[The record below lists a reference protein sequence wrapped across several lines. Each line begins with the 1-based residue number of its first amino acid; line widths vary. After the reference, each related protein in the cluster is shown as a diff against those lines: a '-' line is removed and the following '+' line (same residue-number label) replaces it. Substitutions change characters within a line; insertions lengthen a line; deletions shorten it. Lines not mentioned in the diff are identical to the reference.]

1 MERKRSHFEDVRLFD
16 TLPHALA
23 VLAVGLALAA
33 LPFFVGNYHLY
44 VVGYVA
50 LNVIVAL
57 GLNVLVGYTGQVSL
71 GHAGFFAIG
80 AYATVMLMGKLG
92 LPLLLALPAAA
103 LIAALF
109 GFLLGLP
116 ALRLEGPYL
125 AIVTLGFGL
134 AVETVLAKTAFFG
147 GATGPSV
154 PAFPLRF
161 LDGFSREQNLYVLI
175 VFLAGLSLFA
185 VRNLMKTRVGRA
197 FVAIRDSD
205 VAAACAG
212 VDVALYKTLAFA
224 VSAFFTGLAGGLFA
238 FHLGQVDPTTFNL
251 MLSILFLAMVVIGG
265 VASILGSVMG
275 AAAISLL
282 TLKLKGLKLA
292 DFEAI
297 PVIGKAMAGFLKAHF
312 METGMANIQYIVYGL
327 ILVLIMTF
335 EPLGLYGY
343 WIRTKRYWKAWPF

>member
-1 MERKRSHFEDVRLFD
+1 MDMKRSHYEDLRLFD
-16 TLPHALA
+16 TWPKLLWSAAVALALA
-23 VLAVGLALAA
+23 VTAFSA
-33 LPFFVGNYHLY
+33 GNYHLY
-44 VVGYVA
+44 IVGYA
-50 LNVIVAL
+50 AIHVIVAL

-71 GHAGFFAIG
+71 GHAGFFGIG
-80 AYATVMLMGKLG
+80 AYGTVLLMNHAG
-92 LPLLLALPAAA
+92 LPVLLALAAAA
-103 LIAALF
+103 LLAAAF

-134 AVETVLAKTAFFG
+134 TVETVFLKWSWLG

-154 PAFPLRF
+154 PAFPHLF
-161 LDGFSREQNLYVLI
+161 SEALSREQNLYITIVL
-175 VFLAGLSLFA
+175 VAGASLVA
-185 VRNLMKTRVGRA
+185 VRNLMRTRVGRA

-205 VAAACAG
+205 VAASCAG
-212 VDVALYKTLAFA
+212 VNLMYYKTLAFA

-238 FHLGQVDPTTFNL
+238 FHLGQIDPMTFNL
-251 MLSILFLAMVVIGG
+251 LLSILFLAMVVIGG

-275 AAAISLL
+275 GILISLL
-282 TLKLKGLKLA
+282 NLKLKGLQMA

-297 PVIGKAMAGFLKAHF
+297 PLVGGAIAGFLREHF
-312 METGMANIQYIVYGL
+312 METGMANIQFIVYGV

-343 WIRTKRYWKAWPF
+343 WLRAKRYWKTWPF

>member
-1 MERKRSHFEDVRLFD
+1 MDMKRTHFKDVRLFD
-16 TLPHALA
+16 TLPQAATVAAIALF
-23 VLAVGLALAA
+23 LAA
-33 LPFFVGNYHLY
+33 LPFFAGNYYLY
-44 VVGYVA
+44 VVSYVA
-50 LNVIVAL
+50 INVIVAL

-80 AYATVMLMGKLG
+80 AYGTAMLMNMLG
-92 LPLLLALPAAA
+92 WPLLVALPAAG

-134 AVETVLAKTAFFG
+134 TVETLFAKVPFFG

-154 PAFPLRF
+154 PPFTLRF
-161 LDGFSREQNLYVLI
+161 LDVFTREQNLYVLTVLI
-175 VFLAGLSLFA
+175 AGLSVLA

-212 VDVALYKTLAFA
+212 VDLMVYKTLAFA
-224 VSAFFTGLAGGLFA
+224 VSAFFAGVAGGLFA
-238 FHLGQVDPTTFNL
+238 LNLGQIDPTTFN
-251 MLSILFLAMVVIGG
+251 MMMSILFLAMVVIGG
-265 VASILGSVMG
+265 VSSILGSVMG
-275 AAAISLL
+275 ATLISLL
-282 TLKLKGLKLA
+282 NLKLKGLKLA
-292 DFEAI
+292 DFEQI
-297 PVIGKAMAGFLKAHF
+297 PLAGPQIAAFLKANF
-312 METGMANIQYIVYGL
+312 METGMANIQFIVYGT
-327 ILVLIMTF
+327 ILVLIMVF

-343 WIRTKRYWKAWPF
+343 WIRAKRYWKTWPF